1 MRGTGETIKN
11 KTIIDYASQ
20 ATNVAIPAIL
30 RLTPA
35 EPEAK
40 NANCIKIQI
49 QPTTMTGEAAA
60 LSSLQATVS
69 AERAAYLQMI
79 QPASHVDVLLPA
91 HVRAEHELMSQI
103 PRLKET
109 LAALDSEMHASVSSD
124 VEKRL
129 LVHERIM
136 QLQGAQ
142 LTRVQHAVEQTVQSM
157 SNLMDQHAQQD
168 VQQKG
173 MRAQTALHEKL
184 HKASMQSLV
193 GVKNDT
199 QALRKTSALHTEL
212 LKASGEGVLGLRQ
225 ETQALRKTSALHT
238 ELHKASGEGVLGLR
252 DETEALQK
260 TSALH
265 TELHQASGEGVLRL
279 REEAR
284 ALRTTSEL
292 HTQLHQAGGAGVLGL
307 HAQASK
313 LQKTSDLHTQL
324 HMASGKCL
332 STLQAG
338 GSGTC
343 GASGSGASGV
353 SAGVFGVSA
362 GVSAA
367 ESCGAF
373 CDESVDEDAGE
384 EMRQMRADLD
394 ELASENKRLKASVAL
409 HDELHRA
416 TSAIVSTLHKQ
427 TLEAHDEEATCHCGH
442 CNACQHRRTHT
453 GTSANTESGSEAHA
467 RILSMLQTDI
477 ASSNKPRQKRGI

>member
-1 MRGTGETIKN
+1 MSVYTPRMRGTGETIKN

-49 QPTTMTGEAAA
+49 QPTTVTSESAA

-103 PRLKET
+103 PGLKET

-212 LKASGEGVLGLRQ
+212 HKASGEGVLELRQ
-225 ETQALRKTSALHT
+225 ETEALRKTSALHT
-238 ELHKASGEGVLGLR
+238 QLHKASGEGVLGLR

-313 LQKTSDLHTQL
+313 LQHTSDLHTQL

-338 GSGTC
+338 
-343 GASGSGASGV
+343 ASGASGASGV
-353 SAGVFGVSA
+353 SACASA
-362 GVSAA
+362 D
-367 ESCGAF
+367 EPCGAF

-427 TLEAHDEEATCHCGH
+427 TLEPHDVVQTCSCGDCKACKSRKAHTS
-442 CNACQHRRTHT
+442 
-453 GTSANTESGSEAHA
+453 TSANAESGSEAHA

>member
-1 MRGTGETIKN
+1 MSVYTPRMRGTGETIKN

-212 LKASGEGVLGLRQ
+212 
-225 ETQALRKTSALHT
+225 
-238 ELHKASGEGVLGLR
+238 HKASGEGVLGLR
-252 DETEALQK
+252 DETETLQK

-338 GSGTC
+338 GSGASGAF
-343 GASGSGASGV
+343 GASVVSGAS
-353 SAGVFGVSA
+353 

-442 CNACQHRRTHT
+442 CKACQHRRTHT
-453 GTSANTESGSEAHA
+453 GTSANAESGSEAHA